1 MSRIEQS
8 QGLPSIDLDRKRA
21 SMADGDKTLKLKKMI
36 ERPDNETLVLP
47 QLNNSNN
54 LISQIQSVRFTDSK

>member
-1 MSRIEQS
+1 
-8 QGLPSIDLDRKRA
+8 
-21 SMADGDKTLKLKKMI
+21 MADGDKTLKLKKMI